1 MALPFAE
8 IRFACHEQIR
18 FGIDKPTEFHVCTM
32 HMYTRILHTC
42 TSIMSISRHV
52 KGH

>member
-1 MALPFAE
+1 MALPFVE

-32 HMYTRILHTC
+32 HIYKDSSY
-42 TSIMSISRHV
+42 TSIMSISCHV
-52 KGH
+52 KGHMH